1 MTASSATGPFRRA
14 AWLRAATACLLA
26 GTAGHA
32 QAQSLTRD
40 LFTPQRGAFVAPQDL
55 PLQRTATTSQAAVPP
70 GRADP
75 YDTDDMRGT
84 RAAPSRLGAAP
95 EFGLQRPSLGPSGTG
110 YDAQGRKRQ
119 QPSLRLGAPRPKSI
133 GPGSPVVT
141 PAPPPARPLPPS
153 QAAAKPP
160 VAATFNGTLPG
171 QPLRRRLK
179 ADDDP
184 FGPVGDYAGSFL
196 IKGAVELNGGYDS
209 NPGRIATPQASGF
222 YKVSPELMVTSD
234 WDRHALVAD
243 LRGSFTGYGHD
254 FNNPG
259 SGVTSAPRNLD
270 RPDFDGHVD
279 GRIDV
284 TRDTRL
290 LGQGRLIVGTDN
302 PGSPNN
308 LFGLQKFPIYTQIG
322 VSGGIDQTFN
332 RLQVTAIGSADRRT
346 YQQSVFTDGST
357 EPNNDRNFNQYAGTG
372 RVSYEVLPWLKPF
385 VEGQADTRQHDT
397 AVDRYG
403 YMRDSN
409 GGYIKGGTSFELTR
423 LLTGE
428 ASIGW
433 AARTYSDPRLLKL
446 EGLLTSASLI
456 WTVTPLTKFKLGAD
470 TSIDE
475 SPLAGVSGV
484 LTRTYTAE
492 VDHDFRRWLTAVG
505 KFTYATYDYQGSG
518 RSDRFNSLEGNLI
531 YKMSR
536 QLWVKGTL
544 RRDQL
549 DSNVTGGS
557 YNATVVMLGVRLQN

>member
-1 MTASSATGPFRRA
+1 VL
-14 AWLRAATACLLA
+14 LRAAAACLMTGAA
-26 GTAGHA
+26 GQAG
-32 QAQSLTRD
+32 AQSLTRD
-40 LFTPQRGAFVAPQDL
+40 LFRPERGGFVSPQDL
-55 PLQRTATTSQAAVPP
+55 PLQRTPQLAAAP
-70 GRADP
+70 DP
-75 YDTDDMRGT
+75 YATDNDTRRDSRT
-84 RAAPSRLGAAP
+84 PSRLGSAP
-95 EFGLQRPSLGPSGTG
+95 NFGLQPSLGTAGTG
-110 YDAQGRKRQ
+110 YDALGRKRQ
-119 QPSLRLGAPRPKSI
+119 KPKIFPGAPQPKTV
-133 GPGSPVVT
+133 GPGSRPVIVGAPPVR
-141 PAPPPARPLPPS
+141 PAPPS
-153 QAAAKPP
+153 QNAAKPP
-160 VAATFNGTLPG
+160 VPAAFNGTLPG

-184 FGPVGDYAGSFL
+184 FAPVGDYAGSFL
-196 IKGAVELNGGYDS
+196 IKGAVELNGGYDT

-243 LRGSFTGYGHD
+243 LRGSYTGYGHE

-259 SGVTSAPRNLD
+259 GNVTAAPRVLD
-270 RPDFDGHVD
+270 RPDFDGHID
-279 GRIDV
+279 GRLDV

-308 LFGLQKFPIYTQIG
+308 QFGLQKYPIYTQTG

-332 RLQVTAIGSADRRT
+332 RLQVTAIGGVDRRA

-357 EPNNDRNFNQYAGTG
+357 DPNIDRNFNQYAGTG
-372 RVSYEVLPWLKPF
+372 RVSYEILPGLKPF
-385 VEGQADTRQHDT
+385 AEGQYSERQYET
-397 AVDRYG
+397 TVDRYG
-403 YMRDSN
+403 YRRDSN
-409 GGYIKGGTSFELTR
+409 GGYFKGGTSFELTR

-433 AARTYSDPRLLKL
+433 ASRTYTDPRLLKL
-446 EGLLTSASLI
+446 DGLLTSASLI
-456 WTVTPLTKFKLGAD
+456 WTVTPLTKFKIGAD
-470 TSIDE
+470 TTIDE

-492 VDHDFRRWLTAVG
+492 VDHDFRRWLTAIG

>member
-1 MTASSATGPFRRA
+1 MTAASATGLSRRA
-14 AWLRAATACLLA
+14 AWLLAAAACA
-26 GTAGHA
+26 VVGPVGSA

-40 LFTPQRGAFVAPQDL
+40 LFRPEPGAFVPSQDR
-55 PLQRTATTSQAAVPP
+55 PLQRLGGAPRP
-70 GRADP
+70 GQADP
-75 YDTDDMRGT
+75 YDTDDMRGSRNART
-84 RAAPSRLGAAP
+84 RPGEAP
-95 EFGLQRPSLGPSGTG
+95 EFGLRRPSLGVSNTG
-110 YDAQGRKRQ
+110 YDALGRKRQ
-119 QPSLRLGAPRPKSI
+119 QPKILPGAPRPKSI

-141 PAPPPARPLPPS
+141 PTPPPARPLPPS
-153 QAAAKPP
+153 QAAAKLP
-160 VAATFNGTLPG
+160 VAAAFRGTLPG

-179 ADDDP
+179 IDDDP

-196 IKGAVELNGGYDS
+196 IKGALELNGGYDT

-243 LRGSFTGYGHD
+243 LRGSFTGYGRE
-254 FNNPG
+254 FNNPT
-259 SGVTSAPRNLD
+259 SGVTSAPRVLD

-279 GRIDV
+279 GRLDV

-290 LGQGRLIVGTDN
+290 LGQGRVIVGTDN

-308 LFGLQKFPIYTQIG
+308 VAGLQKFPIYTQVG
-322 VSGGIDQTFN
+322 VSGGVDQTFN
-332 RLQVTAIGSADRRT
+332 RLQVTAIGGVDRRT
-346 YQQSVFTDGST
+346 FQQSVFTDGNT
-357 EPNNDRNFNQYAGTG
+357 ETNNDRNFNQYAGTG

-385 VEGQADTRQHDT
+385 VEGQYSERQYET
-397 AVDRYG
+397 TVDRYG
-403 YMRDSN
+403 YRRDST
-409 GGYIKGGTSFELTR
+409 GGYFKGGTSFELSR

-433 AARTYSDPRLLKL
+433 ASRTYSDPRLLKL
-446 EGLLTSASLI
+446 DGLLTSASLI
-456 WTVTPLTKFKLGAD
+456 WTVTPLSRFRLTAD

-484 LTRTYTAE
+484 LTRTYTAQ
-492 VDHDFRRWLTAVG
+492 VDHDFRRWLSAIG

-518 RSDRFNSLEGNLI
+518 RSDRYTSLEGNLI

>member
-1 MTASSATGPFRRA
+1 MTAASATGLSRHA
-14 AWLRAATACLLA
+14 AWLLAAAACALV
-26 GTAGHA
+26 GPIGSA

-40 LFTPQRGAFVAPQDL
+40 LFRAEPGGFVPAQDR
-55 PLQRTATTSQAAVPP
+55 PLQRLAPAPRP
-70 GRADP
+70 GQADP
-75 YDTDDMRGT
+75 FDTDDMRGT
-84 RAAPSRLGAAP
+84 RNARARPGAAP
-95 EFGLQRPSLGPSGTG
+95 EFGLQRPSLGASGTG
-110 YDAQGRKRQ
+110 YDALGRKRQ
-119 QPSLRLGAPRPKSI
+119 QPRILPGAPRPKSI
-133 GPGSPVVT
+133 GPGSPAVT

-153 QAAAKPP
+153 QAAAKLP
-160 VAATFNGTLPG
+160 VAAFNGTLPG
-171 QPLRRRLK
+171 QPVRRRLK

-196 IKGAVELNGGYDS
+196 IKGALELNGGYDT

-243 LRGSFTGYGHD
+243 LRGSFTGYGHE
-254 FNNPG
+254 FNTPAT
-259 SGVTSAPRNLD
+259 GVTSAPRVLD
-270 RPDFDGHVD
+270 RPDFDGHID
-279 GRIDV
+279 GRLDV
-284 TRDTRL
+284 SRDTRL

-308 LFGLQKFPIYTQIG
+308 LFGLQKFPIYTQTG
-322 VSGGIDQTFN
+322 VSGGIDQNFN
-332 RLQVTAIGSADRRT
+332 RLQVTAIGGVDSRRF
-346 YQQSVFTDGST
+346 QQSVFTDGST
-357 EPNNDRNFNQYAGTG
+357 DPNTDRDFNQYAGTG
-372 RVSYEVLPWLKPF
+372 RVSYEILPWLKPF
-385 VEGQADTRQHDT
+385 VEGQYSDRQYVT
-397 AVDRYG
+397 ATDRYG
-403 YMRDSN
+403 YRRDST
-409 GGYIKGGTSFELTR
+409 GGYFKGGSSFELTR

-433 AARTYSDPRLLKL
+433 ASRTYSDPRLLKL
-446 EGLLTSASLI
+446 DGLLTSASLI

-492 VDHDFRRWLTAVG
+492 VDHDFRRWLTAIG

-518 RSDRFNSLEGNLI
+518 RNDRYTSLEGNLI

-549 DSNVTGGS
+549 DSNVLGGS